1 MLISYINKLYKI
13 SNINKLETSPVN
25 LSKLS
30 ILVKN
35 DVVKKTTHFFLK
47 KIIFFFFL
55 PEPQSS

>member
-35 DVVKKTTHFFLK
+35 DVVKKTTHFFFK
-47 KIIFFFFL
+47 KIIFFFFFA
-55 PEPQSS
+55 